1 MQDTQKIP
9 VVPRDPEPEL
19 DQDSNPHIYETVL
32 MVCMY
37 VSMIVVLIAL
47 SYFIYTLAVYVLKS
61 FALSIVMLL
70 FMTVG

>member
-9 VVPRDPEPEL
+9 VVPIDPKPEL
-19 DQDSNPHIYETVL
+19 DQDSNPSTCETVL

-37 VSMIVVLIAL
+37 VSMIVVLITLAC
-47 SYFIYTLAVYVLKS
+47 FIYVLAVHVLKS